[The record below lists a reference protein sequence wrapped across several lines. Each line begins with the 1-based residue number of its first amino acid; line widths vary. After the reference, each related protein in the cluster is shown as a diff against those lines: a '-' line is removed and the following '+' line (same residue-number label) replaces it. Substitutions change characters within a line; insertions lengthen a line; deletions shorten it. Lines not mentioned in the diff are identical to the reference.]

1 MIDLTK
7 VFDEKEHINIEV
19 KAAQGG
25 IPESVWETYS
35 SFANS
40 FGGTIILGIGEDKET
55 KKFIPY
61 GVSNPD
67 KMLSDIWNTVNNRQ
81 KISGNI
87 LVERNVYVQ
96 KYEGKDYVIIEV
108 PRANRQNKPVYVGTD
123 MFSGSYRRNH
133 EGDYHCTKQEVRTM
147 VRDSLDSSADSL
159 VLDNVGLDA
168 LDTESIKSYRTRF
181 ELIRNGH
188 IWNKLPTNEFLT
200 KIGAAKISEVDGKIH
215 PTLGGLVFFGDYIN
229 IIDELPDYFLDYREK
244 MSTDTRWSDRVCS
257 SDGDWSGNVFDFYF
271 RIMDRITA
279 DVKRPFKLDENLLRV
294 DDTPVHKGLREC
306 LANALIHADYYGR
319 RGIVIEKEFRKVTI
333 SNPGTFRVD
342 INEAISGGVSDVRN
356 AKIFNMFSLINIGER
371 SGTGLCDVFET
382 WKHNGYKQPQITEMI
397 EPDRVTIILDI
408 EVDAD
413 RGKNEINETN
423 CDTNATNRETNCDT
437 NETNRETNCDT
448 NETNSV
454 GDLNESEQLIF
465 NAIKANP
472 ELSIVKLSK
481 EFAVSKA
488 TINRIMKKLKE
499 KGFIER
505 MGTTRGKWKILK

>member
-1 MIDLTK
+1 M
-7 VFDEKEHINIEV
+7 
-19 KAAQGG
+19 
-25 IPESVWETYS
+25 
-35 SFANS
+35 
-40 FGGTIILGIGEDKET
+40 
-55 KKFIPY
+55 
-61 GVSNPD
+61 
-67 KMLSDIWNTVNNRQ
+67 RQ
-81 KISGNI
+81 KFPRWTG
-87 LVERNVYVQ
+87 
-96 KYEGKDYVIIEV
+96 KYT
-108 PRANRQNKPVYVGTD
+108 PR
-123 MFSGSYRRNH
+123 
-133 EGDYHCTKQEVRTM
+133 
-147 VRDSLDSSADSL
+147 
-159 VLDNVGLDA
+159 
-168 LDTESIKSYRTRF
+168 
-181 ELIRNGH
+181 
-188 IWNKLPTNEFLT
+188 
-200 KIGAAKISEVDGKIH
+200 
-215 PTLGGLVFFGDYIN
+215 LVFFGDYIN

-423 CDTNATNRETNCDT
+423 
-437 NETNRETNCDT
+437 
-448 NETNSV
+448 SV